1 MWVNFG
7 GVDKINE
14 KHAVDYGFGC
24 WFLEIW
30 TDSETWQEGLNMKHK
45 FENIWKKKE
54 EKLKEWN
61 KFEIKYKFE
70 NIEIQQRLKVF
81 IYLDY
86 LNLINSLKKN
96 K

>member
-1 MWVNFG
+1 
-7 GVDKINE
+7 
-14 KHAVDYGFGC
+14 
-24 WFLEIW
+24 
-30 TDSETWQEGLNMKHK
+30 MKHK

-86 LNLINSLKKN
+86 LNLINSLKKKLKKN
-96 K
+96 LNFKWTKIKNSQNNHENERKTKII